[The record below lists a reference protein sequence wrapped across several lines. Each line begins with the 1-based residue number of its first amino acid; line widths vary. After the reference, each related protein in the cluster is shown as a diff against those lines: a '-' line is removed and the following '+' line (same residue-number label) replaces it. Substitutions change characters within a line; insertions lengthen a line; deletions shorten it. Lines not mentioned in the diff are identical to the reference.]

1 MATHDQLL
9 DYRANPA
16 KVREADEAWSGTLD
30 GETYAEI
37 ESTLADLN
45 EIEPTDLLRGAVN
58 LDFITRIYRLARIC
72 ANARTA
78 ELHKLI
84 ESDEDAREL
93 DRLDQ
98 LTERAVME
106 RAA

>member
-1 MATHDQLL
+1 MSIHDQLL

-16 KVREADEAWSGTLD
+16 KVREADEAWAGTLD

-37 ESTLADLN
+37 EQTLADLHDATVDGL
-45 EIEPTDLLRGAVN
+45 IGSDA
-58 LDFITRIYRLARIC
+58 FARILRLARIC

-84 ESDEDAREL
+84 EADEDAREL

-98 LTERAVME
+98 ITDRAVME